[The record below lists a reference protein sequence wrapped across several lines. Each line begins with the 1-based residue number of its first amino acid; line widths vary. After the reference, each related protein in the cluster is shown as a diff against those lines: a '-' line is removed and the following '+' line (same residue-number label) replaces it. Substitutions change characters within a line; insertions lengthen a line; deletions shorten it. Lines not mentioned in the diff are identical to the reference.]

1 MIITQKFRSHH
12 NKTSAS
18 ASLGCDNDEWWV
30 GADVVSAE
38 DEEHIPEENVF
49 EEDVFVKDEF
59 EGRELSVVLE
69 ETEAEETCSEY
80 ESSTVDEVL
89 FCSFHIVLSC
99 VFFNY
104 YPYYPR

>member
-1 MIITQKFRSHH
+1 MPRNFVYTSVIC
-12 NKTSAS
+12 KTS

-38 DEEHIPEENVF
+38 DEAEIPEENVF
-49 EEDVFVKDEF
+49 EEDLFIKDEF

-80 ESSTVDEVL
+80 ESSNVDEVHDY
-89 FCSFHIVLSC
+89 FVVV
-99 VFFNY
+99 VFIY
-104 YPYYPR
+104 